1 MQNVWT
7 SRVEGIAIDQS
18 LIGFTVVGRDDTIG
32 KIEHVNYTGTCLSV
46 ATGGLLKKTRHL
58 IPAAA
63 IESIDLDSE
72 IMNVALT
79 TGQIADAPV
88 YDGHSG
94 IDEES
99 ESRIEQYYTGLLTQ

>member
-32 KIEHVNYTGTCLSV
+32 KVDHVNYAGTCLSV
-46 ATGGLLKKTRHL
+46 GTGGLLKKTRHL
-58 IPAAA
+58 IPVAA

-72 IMNVALT
+72 IVNVALT
-79 TGQIADAPV
+79 TEQIAEAPE
-88 YDGHSG
+88 YDERVG
-94 IDEES
+94 IDEDCEA
-99 ESRIEQYYTGLLTQ
+99 RIEQYYADLLAG